1 MTTVG
6 TVSLGGV
13 LDRIRLNTVGGIE
26 TFTSGT
32 VNVFWE

>member
-1 MTTVG
+1 
-6 TVSLGGV
+6 V
-13 LDRIRLNTVGGIE
+13 LDRIRLNTASGSE